1 MYAYN
6 YVYTLCHVKV
16 LFCHICNV
24 IEYDGVTNTP
34 NLTYLINLLL
44 FIKLDKKDLFLEGW
58 NEGENKQK

>member
-1 MYAYN
+1 MYVYN

-24 IEYDGVTNTP
+24 IKYDGVTNTP
-34 NLTYLINLLL
+34 NLTFFNLLL